1 MGLSVGRK
9 VCEIAGSHNC
19 EKNAFGVTVARPSWR
34 RKVWVRIPLVFKVI
48 VVDSQRKDCLD
59 LGSNPNRSTNDK

>member
-1 MGLSVGRK
+1 MDVNLYR
-9 VCEIAGSHNC
+9 IAVLYGF
-19 EKNAFGVTVARPSWR
+19 EKNAFGVTGQHTHRADGRS
-34 RKVWVRIPLVFKVI
+34 WVRVPQVFKVI